1 MVKVAVIIK
10 ALNEEDRIGEA
21 IESALAAVTP
31 YHGQVILADSAST
44 DRTVEIARRY
54 PILIAELSDPED
66 RSCGVGAQL
75 GYQSSDSDYLYVMD
89 GDMILKADFFAAA
102 IAFLDREPAVAG
114 VGGIIREQL
123 FENLEFRNR
132 SRRIQKNPPKIGKV
146 DRLNGGAL
154 YRRRAIESV
163 GYLTDRNLKSYEEF
177 DLGSRLRAKGWQLVC
192 LDIVATDHYGH
203 TTNAYRLLWNR
214 VKSGYASGIGQVL
227 RAGVVDGRTKDLFR
241 GLREIRLWL
250 AVILAWIVVLLV
262 LVLGLVGIPAIA
274 AVALVATGTVAFQR
288 RSIAS
293 GVYSIVNW
301 NVTAGCF
308 LAGLF
313 FPRKSPLERIPSTVE
328 EGAEAS
334 RSGRL
339 RSPLT
344 EKLSLKGGTSD

>member
-10 ALNEEDRIGEA
+10 ALNEEDRIAEA
-21 IESALAAVTP
+21 IESALAAVAP
-31 YHGQVILADSAST
+31 YQGQVVLADSAST
-44 DRTVEIARRY
+44 DRTVEIGERY
-54 PILIAELSDPED
+54 PILIATLRDPKD

-75 GYQSSDSDYLYVMD
+75 GYQSSDGEYVYIMD
-89 GDMILKADFFAAA
+89 GDMVLKADFLAAA
-102 IAFLDREPAVAG
+102 VAFLDREPTVAG

-132 SRRIQKNPPKIGKV
+132 SRRIQKNPPKIGIV

-177 DLGSRLRAKGWQLVC
+177 DLGSRLRAKGWQLVR
-192 LDIVATDHYGH
+192 LDMVATDHYGH

-227 RAGVVDGRTKDLFR
+227 RAGMADGRTEDLFR
-241 GLREIRLWL
+241 GLREICLWL
-250 AVILAWIVVLLV
+250 AVIFSWIAVLLV
-262 LVLGLVGIPAIA
+262 LVLGLVSIPAIIA
-274 AVALVATGTVAFQR
+274 AALVAAAALALQR

-301 NVTAGCF
+301 NVTAACF
-308 LAGLF
+308 LAGLL
-313 FPRKSPLERIPSTVE
+313 FPRKSPLERIASTVE
-328 EGAEAS
+328 EGAEAPA
-334 RSGRL
+334 SGL

-344 EKLSLKGGTSD
+344 EKLSLKGGASD